1 MSAPSVD
8 APRFEERL
16 TGRIAREGY
25 AFAAPLL
32 PAAALLYWLT
42 GAALAA
48 LLPCALAVGVLAFF
62 RNPKRSGP
70 EAEELVLAPA
80 DGRVLCVEPAR
91 REDGPALR
99 IGIFLSIFDV
109 HVNRAPVSGLVTR
122 MERAGDSFLAAFR
135 KSAPRHNVRLTLGLE
150 TESGLHVDVVQM
162 TGLVARRIVC
172 HPEVGQM
179 LTRGAR
185 YGMIRFGSRTDVLL
199 PAGSM
204 PKVEKGDRV
213 RGGVTVLAALPAL
226 QQEPPQPQRSQ
237 QPQRQQESQ
246 QPQRSQQPQ
255 QPQEPR

>member
-1 MSAPSVD
+1 MSAPRAD

-25 AFAAPLL
+25 LFAAPLL

-42 GAALAA
+42 GAWLAA
-48 LLPCALAVGVLAFF
+48 ALPCALALGILAFF
-62 RNPKRSGP
+62 RNPQRSGP

-80 DGRVLCVEPAR
+80 DGRVLCVEPAQR
-91 REDGPALR
+91 KDGPALR
-99 IGIFLSIFDV
+99 IGIFLSVFDV
-109 HVNRAPVSGLVTR
+109 HVNRAPVSGRVTGI
-122 MERAGDSFLAAFR
+122 ERAGDAFLAAFR
-135 KSAPRHNVRLTLGLE
+135 KNAPQHNVRLTLGLE

-172 HPEVGQM
+172 HPAPGQM
-179 LTRGAR
+179 LARGTR

-199 PAGSM
+199 PANSM

-226 QQEPPQPQRSQ
+226 PQAP
-237 QPQRQQESQ
+237 QES
-246 QPQRSQQPQ
+246 R
-255 QPQEPR
+255 